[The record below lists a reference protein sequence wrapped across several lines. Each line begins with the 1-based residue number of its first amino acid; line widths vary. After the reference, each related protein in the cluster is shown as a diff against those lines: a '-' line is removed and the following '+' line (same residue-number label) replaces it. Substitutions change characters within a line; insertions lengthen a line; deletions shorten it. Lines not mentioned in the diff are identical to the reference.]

1 MPNSNTYGL
10 ILQGLGLSLQSAQF
24 QVEARHLT
32 RLMVTQG
39 LTVVQVLET
48 VENGVLGEKLRLFM
62 HAVQLSVAVVAL
74 REAGSI
80 TREQGNELLAFLQ
93 RMTFLESPN
102 ALPERVRKIAAAKD
116 QHL

>member
-1 MPNSNTYGL
+1 MPNSDTYGL
-10 ILQGLGLSLQSAQF
+10 IMQGLGLSLQSAQF
-24 QVEARHLT
+24 QVAARNLA

-39 LTVVQVLET
+39 LTLVQALET
-48 VENGVLGEKLRLFM
+48 MENGVLGEKLRLFM
-62 HAVQLSVAVVAL
+62 YAVQLSVAVVAL

-102 ALPERVRKIAAAKD
+102 VLPEGVRKIAAPKE